1 MEVKVLEKTKDLLK
15 LEIVGETHTLCNLLR
30 EELWNQDVDIAAY
43 HIEHPLV
50 SNPVLVVSS
59 KDPKKSLE
67 KAIDSLKKTFS
78 KLRKEAEKLK

>member
-1 MEVKVLEKTKDLLK
+1 MEVKVFEKTKDLLK

-30 EELWNQDVDIAAY
+30 EELWNQNVDIAAY

-59 KDPKKSLE
+59 PNPKKSLE
-67 KAIDSLKKTFS
+67 KAIDILKKTFS